1 MAERQARIRW
11 SRKVEKVWREMG
23 GNQDDILYMA
33 EGAGYK
39 TRVSHDINKARRNA
53 QTQSRGGRT
62 PEDVRGV
69 EKGDENESI
78 SV

>member
-1 MAERQARIRW
+1 
-11 SRKVEKVWREMG
+11 MG
-23 GNQDDILYMA
+23 GIQDDILYMA

-39 TRVSHDINKARRNA
+39 IRVRHDRNKVRRNA

-69 EKGDENESI
+69 ETGD
-78 SV
+78 